1 MSEKDLRRQT
11 ARADK
16 HTGTTN
22 ALDGT
27 EDDMIA
33 GDAKVF
39 WDELHIR
46 HIIDGE
52 VGEVERKWK
61 QENPNGTLKR

>member
-1 MSEKDLRRQT
+1 MATAMSDKDLHLK
-11 ARADK
+11 AAKAYK

-27 EDDMIA
+27 EDGMIA

-39 WDELHIR
+39 GMSL
-46 HIIDGE
+46 
-52 VGEVERKWK
+52 
-61 QENPNGTLKR
+61 T

>member
-11 ARADK
+11 ARAAN
-16 HTGTTN
+16 HIGTTN
-22 ALDGT
+22 AFGGT

-39 WDELHIR
+39 WDELYMR
-46 HIIDGE
+46 HIVYRE
-52 VGEVERKWK
+52 AGEVERKCTAG
-61 QENPNGTLKR
+61 ER

>member
-1 MSEKDLRRQT
+1 MSEKDLHRQT
-11 ARADK
+11 ARVDK

-39 WDELHIR
+39 WDELNMR
-46 HIIDGE
+46 HIIDRE
-52 VGEVERKWK
+52 AGEVEQKCTAG
-61 QENPNGTLKR
+61 E